1 MKFASLVGDL
11 LFASALT
18 GGGGLTN
25 EVPQRVIVSVLNTIW
40 SYSSLA
46 SNLSG

>member
-1 MKFASLVGDL
+1 MKFDPLVGDL

-18 GGGGLTN
+18 GEGGGLTT
-25 EVPQRVIVSVLNTIW
+25 EVPERVIITVLN
-40 SYSSLA
+40 A